1 MNIKNQNIKL
11 IIGDKEYL
19 LYNKEDNLS
28 IVDIY
33 NKVDSKIIK
42 IFFPLNKNINENK
55 ETKTV

>member
-1 MNIKNQNIKL
+1 MNIKNENIKL

-19 LYNKEDNLS
+19 LYNKENNLS

-33 NKVDSKIIK
+33 NKVDSEIIK